1 MTGVDVSDGISN
13 RRRQRGNARRKLS
26 MPAGVTSVPVK
37 LNEVMVKEN
46 LNWRSMANQ
55 GAITEKW
62 NSPAT
67 PVYYVIDPD
76 GVIRY
81 KWVGDPGEKA
91 IDAVL
96 EQLIQAAEKDATK
109 APQ

>member
-1 MTGVDVSDGISN
+1 MKKLEAKPFALLGVNVNTYDS
-13 RRRQRGNARRKLS
+13 K
-26 MPAGVTSVPVK
+26 K
-37 LNEVMVKEN
+37 LNEVMVNEN

-96 EQLIQAAEKDATK
+96 EQLIQAAEKNATK
-109 APQ
+109 TPQ